1 MYFGRCIT
9 HTCTCTS
16 FWNTRTFVCVCVH
29 VYMYVCLNFSPKDF
43 FFLKKDTLTNG
54 IAQTEVVLLTHLL
67 SSLSIPLFHPHR
79 LAPTSPTPTKTDF
92 QSAPQYP
99 DNDSETKEPLQLYGH
114 NEEEESEDEEDISDQ
129 TSPLKEEQRSVS
141 WPGSLPNHLLKF
153 PTVVD
158 RASLRAQTT
167 TTMAAT
173 STGPFSQNPVPLWA
187 LGSSTVKPI
196 PVASGLSVTST
207 SPATSISPSVIYS
220 MLPSQGVGLPPML
233 TPLLTFMPSG
243 ALMSGAGLA
252 NTTQPVVITPKKPT
266 SLPTL
271 PHTSKPIHTSTTPS
285 PQGRESRS
293 SLSSPQMAFSAEPSS
308 GQPMES
314 PIGEQ
319 MRIFSPIP
327 PQRTLASIP
336 PSEMTPQYMELKAFA
351 EEFKTKRI
359 RLGYTQGSVGQSLAQ
374 KGYSNFAQSTISRF
388 EQMQLSATNAAAIKQ
403 VLEKWLQETEF
414 PESVTSSSSDPPIM
428 TARKRKRRAVFTPQT
443 KSTLDEFFRQNPRP
457 NRQAIDSIAQQLD
470 LLPEEVRVWF
480 CNKRQKQK
488 QSSSSTSSCYSITSP
503 TSSGL
508 VSLGSP
514 SFSPKQRSPSPKTSF
529 TIEELSKSSTATSTS
544 ICTSPIRLTSP
555 FSISPTTL
563 SLSTTGGPMFMPAT
577 TFSHLKVTQTRA

>member
-1 MYFGRCIT
+1 M
-9 HTCTCTS
+9 
-16 FWNTRTFVCVCVH
+16 
-29 VYMYVCLNFSPKDF
+29 
-43 FFLKKDTLTNG
+43 
-54 IAQTEVVLLTHLL
+54 LLTHLL
-67 SSLSIPLFHPHR
+67 SSLSIPLFYPHR
-79 LAPTSPTPTKTDF
+79 LAPTPPTPTKTDF

-99 DNDSETKEPLQLYGH
+99 DDDSETKEQLYDY
-114 NEEEESEDEEDISDQ
+114 NEEEESEDEEEIAVQMS
-129 TSPLKEEQRSVS
+129 TPSEEQRCVS
-141 WPGSLPNHLLKF
+141 WPGTLPNHLLKF
-153 PTVVD
+153 PTVLD
-158 RASLRAQTT
+158 RASLRAQPTT
-167 TTMAAT
+167 TTTAPAT
-173 STGPFSQNPVPLWA
+173 STGPFSQNPIPLWA
-187 LGSSTVKPI
+187 LGSSTVKPV
-196 PVASGLSVTST
+196 PVASGLSVSST
-207 SPATSISPSVIYS
+207 SPVTSISPSVIYS
-220 MLPSQGVGLPPML
+220 MLPSRGIGLPPML

-243 ALMSGAGLA
+243 ALVSG
-252 NTTQPVVITPKKPT
+252 TTQPVVISPKKPT

-271 PHTSKPIHTSTTPS
+271 PHTSKPIPTSTTPS
-285 PQGRESRS
+285 PESRS
-293 SLSSPQMAFSAEPSS
+293 SLSSPQMALSAEPST

-319 MRIFSPIP
+319 MRIFSPVP

-414 PESVTSSSSDPPIM
+414 PESVTSSSSDPPVM

-457 NRQAIDSIAQQLD
+457 NRQSIDSIAQQLD

-503 TSSGL
+503 TSSSL

-529 TIEELSKSSTATSTS
+529 TIEELSKSSTTTSTS
-544 ICTSPIRLTSP
+544 CTSPIRLTSP

-563 SLSTTGGPMFMPAT
+563 SLSTTGGAMFMPTA